1 MVTLRKRLPLLALAG
16 LLAVAL
22 VGVAQAGGKYKK
34 GASANVVEAL
44 VSHAKFKTLV
54 TAVKH
59 AELVETLKG
68 PGPFT
73 VFAPDNAAFS
83 RLPEGALDELMKD
96 QEKLKSVLLFH
107 VVSGKLTLD
116 DLTHDTSLTT
126 ANGEKLPVTV
136 HSSVHYVGH
145 ARIVGRPIKA
155 GNGVIYTITEV
166 LMPPTASKPSEE

>member
-1 MVTLRKRLPLLALAG
+1 MATLKKRLPLLALAG
-16 LLAVAL
+16 LLAIALTGVAL
-22 VGVAQAGGKYKK
+22 AGGKYKK

-54 TAVKH
+54 TAVKQ
-59 AELVETLKG
+59 AELIDTLKG

-73 VFAPDNAAFS
+73 IFAPDNAAFAN
-83 RLPEGALDELMKD
+83 LPEGALDELMKN

-116 DLTHDTSLTT
+116 DLAHDTSLTT
-126 ANGEKLPVTV
+126 ANGEKVPVTI

-155 GNGVIYTITEV
+155 GNGVIYTITQV
-166 LMPPTASKPSEE
+166 LMPPGAAED